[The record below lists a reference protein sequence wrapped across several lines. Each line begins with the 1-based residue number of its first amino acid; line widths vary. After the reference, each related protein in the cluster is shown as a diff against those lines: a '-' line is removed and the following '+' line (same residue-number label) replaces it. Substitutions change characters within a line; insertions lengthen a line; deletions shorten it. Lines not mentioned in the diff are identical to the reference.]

1 MIDAAQLMGAEDFS
15 FFAQRVPA
23 CFYTLGARAADE
35 TSHPHHSSL
44 FDIDERALPNGVAMM
59 AALAFDAPRNAP

>member
-1 MIDAAQLMGAEDFS
+1 MGAEDFS

-23 CFYTLGARAADE
+23 CFYTLGAQGGTNTAN
-35 TSHPHHSSL
+35 PHHSST
-44 FDIDERALPNGVAMM
+44 FDIDERTLSTGVAMM